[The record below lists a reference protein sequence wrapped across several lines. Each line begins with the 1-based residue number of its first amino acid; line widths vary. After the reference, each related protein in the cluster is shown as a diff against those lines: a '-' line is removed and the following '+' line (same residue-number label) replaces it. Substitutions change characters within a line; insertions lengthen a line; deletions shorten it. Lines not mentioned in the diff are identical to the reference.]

1 MRTALSSVMIFII
14 GLFLFSYSAY
24 AATGINKQINFQ
36 GKVTNTDGTNV
47 TNGSYTFL
55 FCIYTV
61 SSPSTACTA
70 GADNDA
76 VWRESKSITV
86 TDGVFQT
93 NLGDTTAFASLIDFN
108 TDNIYL
114 GINFNA
120 NGQMTPLVRFTASPY
135 AMNAGKV
142 AGLTVTDTTGTL
154 TIPNAKTVSFA
165 DAFTTSGAFATT
177 LTSTAT
183 TNATLPA
190 GTITLAD
197 LTTSQTLT
205 NKIIGSTGL
214 TFTGATTDITTGTG
228 EDLTIVANG
237 GGIISLNDA
246 VTVANA
252 LAANGG
258 ITFDASTDT
267 VGAHTLSGTIDA
279 STQII
284 TNIGNTGTDFVAS
297 TGALTLAG
305 VLTANGGISLA
316 GGQSLTAGALSYVDL
331 GSIVHNTTAVQG
343 IRLPNAASATPSNPT
358 GGLEGY
364 IAWDTAGNQLITY
377 NGSAWTTV
385 GGGGYNLIKNETTG
399 LTARTTLA
407 FLGAGVD
414 CADSGSQTEC
424 TISGGAGSDL
434 LGTYNTGSAGNQ
446 TITLD
451 GTQDSIII
459 SNPASS
465 GTDSAFTM
473 KVEQLAAG
481 AIDGLQISNAGT
493 GAGLKINAT
502 GTGNLALFQN
512 NGVNK
517 VTFANNGSMTI
528 NGADSSI
535 VRDTTAQFTGGTVG
549 SKLVN
554 TNDRIEMSDGTP
566 ASNVGTITTSSQPAV
581 NVNIGAGSMS
591 ISRPNGKYLVVHGGT
606 VLTTSI
612 YDPVAGTFTAGNAII
627 PGNGTGFSAGAIALP
642 RANGMYVIII
652 GTGTTA
658 ATANVDPSG
667 AVPNTAGPALATN
680 AITVAGTVAYKR
692 PDGKY
697 LVTVGGGV
705 TTQIYDPVANTFT
718 LGPPATGMGN
728 FGAGALAIPRPDGT
742 ALIVSGGSASTTA
755 IYSPYAGSATIGSF
769 ILAPGLGFG
778 PKLDGTQAAGTC
790 GINGAGSVAIKRQ
803 DGKFLILSKGGAG
816 ASAVS
821 ALYDPVAN
829 TMTCRTSNG
838 PSAALGD
845 GAHAIPLQNGK
856 FLIFRG
862 GNTTDAWIYSQDT
875 DAFATWSGTTPVAIT
890 AGAHSIL
897 RTDGTWQTITGT
909 NTCTNGCTFNYD
921 TSLPMSDPFPSQVT
935 AGAPSAGGSCTA
947 GTHSYYVTFV
957 MSGSVESE
965 LSNKSNIVSCT
976 AGSGTVALTT
986 IPVGPLG
993 TTARKIYR
1001 TPTGDVG
1008 VPQLL
1013 TTLSDNST
1021 LTYSDTTADGS
1032 LGSAYSVTAATT
1044 WYTTEDISS
1053 TALSPSSTL
1062 RWNAQ
1067 LEAVYAANR
1076 NTATNTAF
1084 KVMQFFVKTAVNNS
1098 GCATPLANAPWQ
1110 EIQNS
1115 GDLINAALGANCI
1128 KISVHFNRAM
1138 PKRLFDDRG
1147 VWMGNGNTVL
1157 RYDYVTPTLFSVSV
1171 DNSAVLKRY
1180 AFDFSSPNSNDPA
1193 RTTLPAA
1200 PTSAAPAGSG
1210 SCTSGNHYWFVTFVI
1225 NGVESLL
1232 SPASTVQNCSGS
1244 NIETLNPIPTG
1255 PSGTTARK
1263 IYRTKAGDVATDT
1276 PFYVGVVSDNSTTTF
1291 ADSIADS
1298 SLGAA
1303 FASTT
1308 ASGPTLSRGESSRVE
1323 MVNNQLTLPWGRI
1336 TPTTM
1341 ATLSATMGPVYLGAF
1356 GTDHPLLN
1364 NLTGMG
1370 TTVIARDDKTF
1381 LVVEAGNGTGT
1392 ADLYDPA
1399 TQTFTNQVG
1408 AGNVPTAGT
1417 ASGSF
1422 AIKRPNGKF
1431 LLIMGTGITT
1441 TACTVSGTA
1450 TNVYDQYAPP
1460 GSRFT
1465 NGPCLSATAGQGA
1478 FAIQNADGT
1487 FTILHGNAT
1496 TSTTIYDPVRNT
1508 MMSGPLQTTGTNYG
1522 GLAIPLMGANN
1533 NIYKVIVGNTF
1544 TGAASTTTMNY
1555 NSNSKIFTAGQA
1567 LTVGVGAG
1575 AFAFQRADGYWVLVK
1590 GDVTTG
1596 TVLGTLT
1603 AIINPYNGTD
1613 VAGPVLSA
1621 ASAGR
1626 GSHIIPRADGTFLM
1640 IGGNLANGTSI
1651 ATQIIVPWGGASN
1664 AVGTFTGAAVVGP
1677 TMTLPGTG
1685 TVPAAPTSGAP
1696 TAGGSCTAGAHF
1708 WKYSYVTQGIE
1719 SPLSAVSATQTCV
1732 AGTGQTVP
1740 LTVVSAGPTGTTERR
1755 IYRTLAGAAATAPY
1769 YYIGNIA
1776 DNVTTT
1782 FSDTFA
1788 DPAATNPYNGGGV
1801 GDGALSFQRP
1811 DGKWIT
1817 IYGGSTPSKTVSIY
1831 DAGWY
1836 SDGQYM
1842 SEQMNVTP
1850 MAANSTLDWQ
1860 QTSDQYVRMEARSA
1874 SSQTALSVAGSNI
1887 VSSPGGSIGNA
1898 ANDNWVQVTVNFR
1911 RDFPTFCGNLNGVYN
1926 SSGGMTYCN
1935 RQISM
1940 PTVNSF
1946 QITNGMDLMTLQNNG
1961 LNVLRVTSNGNI
1973 MSSTGGGFFSGGA
1986 DLAENY
1992 TSTQALDKGEVVMID
2007 RNNPEGVLRSAGQ
2020 YETSVL
2026 GVVSTTPG
2034 FVAGGYTQDSYPIAL
2049 VGRVPVKISTENG
2062 PVRIGDYLT
2071 ASSIPGYAMRATQAG
2086 RALGRALESFDE
2098 TTAVTCPSQ
2107 GLGNS
2112 PTTKCGSVMM
2122 FVNLTDY
2129 FGMPMDVVMA
2139 EQEVNNAG
2147 VDGLDMPK
2155 EGVHE
2160 KNGLEIPSS
2169 IRLAISAPP
2178 KERQTL
2184 SYLMKLRDERLS
2196 GRAMP
2201 ASEIFAD
2208 RISASSSVTTPTLV
2222 ADQIFAKSIKA
2233 ESIEGLSIW
2242 TDQLQSLSEKYA
2254 GLEAVQATSST
2265 TEANEQSVIEQKAFA
2280 VALKNISTDAITV
2293 QLDGSILGK
2302 LSVGGAL
2309 RIGGDAQFD
2318 GDTVFSKLAT
2328 FLSDTLFK
2336 GKVVFEQV
2344 PTFSS
2349 NTAGFAVIAEGAQ
2362 SVTVNFDEAYVKQP
2376 IITVSLTNNESP
2388 LLEGADKSLQN
2399 DIQAVEDD
2407 FTSSY
2412 FESDIKY
2419 IVTKKSAHGFT
2430 IVLNKHAPRELSFSW
2445 VAIAVSGAKTSY
2457 SEKEMKVVSEG
2468 TEVPS
2473 VPTDTVTTSSP
2484 PLVPT
2489 GTPTAEV
2496 PQEEVVVH
2504 PVPLD
2509 SGNNTQIESPVDAT
2523 TP

>member
-1 MRTALSSVMIFII
+1 MLSSVMIFVI
-14 GLFLFSYSAY
+14 GLVLFSEQVQ

-47 TNGSYTFL
+47 ANASYTFL
-55 FCIYTV
+55 FCIYTTP
-61 SSPSTACTA
+61 SPSTACTS

-154 TIPNAKTVSFA
+154 TIPAGKTISFA
-165 DAFTTSGAFATT
+165 DAFSTSGAFATT
-177 LTSTAT
+177 LTSTAI

-197 LTTSQTLT
+197 LATGQTLT

-214 TFTGATTDITTGTG
+214 TFTGAATDITTGTG
-228 EDLTIVANG
+228 EDLTVTANG
-237 GGIISLNDA
+237 AGIISLNDS

-258 ITFDASTDT
+258 ITFDNTSDT
-267 VGAHTLSGTIDA
+267 VGSFTSAGTILMN
-279 STQII
+279 
-284 TNIGNTGTDFVAS
+284 TNILQDIGNTGTDFIAS

-305 VLTANGGISLA
+305 VLTANGGVSLA

-331 GSIVHNTTAVQG
+331 GSIVHDTTAVQG
-343 IRLPNAASATPSNPT
+343 IRLPQAASATPSNPT

-377 NGSAWTTV
+377 NGSAWATV
-385 GGGGYNLIKNETTG
+385 GGGGGYNLIKNETTG

-414 CADSGSQTEC
+414 CADNGGQTEC
-424 TISGGAGSDL
+424 TIGGGSGSDL
-434 LGTYNTGSAGNQ
+434 AGTYNTGSAGNQ

-451 GTQDSIII
+451 GTQDSIIV
-459 SNPASS
+459 SNPSSS

-481 AIDGLQISNAGT
+481 AVDGLQIANAGT
-493 GAGLKINAT
+493 GTGLSVNAT

-512 NGVNK
+512 NGVDK
-517 VTFANNGSMTI
+517 IIFANNGSITM

-535 VRDTTAQFTGGTVG
+535 VRDTTAQFTSGTVG

-554 TNDRIEMSDGTP
+554 ANNRIEMSDGTP
-566 ASNVGTITTSSQPAV
+566 ASNVGTITTTSQPAV
-581 NVNIGAGSMS
+581 NANIGAGSMS
-591 ISRPNGKYLVVHGGT
+591 ITRPNGKYFVINGGA

-627 PGNGTGFSAGAIALP
+627 PGNSTGFGAGAIVLP
-642 RANGMYVIII
+642 RANGMYVAIL
-652 GTGTTA
+652 GVAGASTA
-658 ATANVDPSG
+658 ATANIDPQG
-667 AVPNTAGPALATN
+667 AIPNTAGPALAT
-680 AITVAGTVAYKR
+680 AITGAGTVAYKR

-697 LVTVGGGV
+697 LVTIGASTPGV
-705 TTQIYDPVANTFT
+705 ATNVYDPVANTFVA
-718 LGPPATGMGN
+718 GPAATGFGN
-728 FGAGALAIPRPDGT
+728 WGAGALAIPRPDGT
-742 ALIVSGGSASTTA
+742 ALMVSGGSASTTA
-755 IYSPYAGSATIGSF
+755 IYNPYSVSATVG
-769 ILAPGLGFG
+769 GFPSAG
-778 PKLDGTQAAGTC
+778 PKLDGVSASGTC
-790 GINGAGSVAIKRQ
+790 GINGAGSVALKRQ
-803 DGKFLILSKGGAG
+803 DGKFVILSK
-816 ASAVS
+816 ASVS

-838 PSAALGD
+838 PAAALGD

-856 FLIFRG
+856 FLIYRG
-862 GNTTDAWIYSQDT
+862 GNTTDASVYSQDT
-875 DAFATWSGTTPVAIT
+875 DAFAAWGGTTPVAIT

-921 TSLPMSDPFPSQVT
+921 TALPMSDPFPSQVNAAT
-935 AGAPSAGGSCTA
+935 PTSGGSCTA
-947 GTHSYYVTFV
+947 GTHAYYVTFI
-957 MSGSVESE
+957 MPSSVESE

-976 AGSGTVALTT
+976 AGNGTVALSD

-993 TTARKIYR
+993 TTARKVYR
-1001 TPTGDVG
+1001 TPAGDVG
-1008 VPQLL
+1008 TPQLL
-1013 TTLSDNST
+1013 TTISDNT
-1021 LTYSDTTADGS
+1021 TITYSDTTADGS
-1032 LGSAYSVTAATT
+1032 LGAAYSVTAATT

-1053 TALSPSSTL
+1053 TALGASSTL

-1076 NTATNTAF
+1076 NTVTNTAF

-1098 GCATPLANAPWQ
+1098 GCATPLTNAPWQ

-1115 GDLINAALGANCI
+1115 GDLINAAVGANCI

-1147 VWMGNGNTVL
+1147 VWFGNSSTVL
-1157 RYDYVTPTLFSVSV
+1157 RYDYVTPTLFSVSI

-1180 AFDFSSPNSNDPA
+1180 AFDFSSANSNDPA

-1200 PTSAAPAGSG
+1200 PTSAAPSGSG
-1210 SCTSGNHYWFVTFVI
+1210 SCTSGNHFWFVTFVI

-1244 NIETLNPIPTG
+1244 NVETLTIPTG

-1263 IYRTKAGDVATDT
+1263 IYRTKAADLVTDT
-1276 PFYVGVVSDNSTTTF
+1276 PFLVGTQSDNSTTSY
-1291 ADSIADS
+1291 ADSLADG

-1336 TPTTM
+1336 TPTTQGAANALGFYM
-1341 ATLSATMGPVYLGAF
+1341 GAF
-1356 GTDHPLLN
+1356 GADHPLLN
-1364 NLTGMG
+1364 NSTGMG

-1508 MMSGPLQTTGTNYG
+1508 MTNGPLQTTGTNVG
-1522 GLAIPLMGANN
+1522 GLAIPLAGPNN
-1533 NIYKVIVGNTF
+1533 NMYKVVVGT
-1544 TGAASTTTMNY
+1544 TLGGAVATTTMVY
-1555 NSNSKIFTAGQA
+1555 NSNSKIFSAGTN
-1567 LTVGVGAG
+1567 LGVGAG
-1575 AFAFQRADGYWVLVK
+1575 SGSFAFQRQDGFWILVK
-1590 GDVTTG
+1590 GTATG
-1596 TVLGTLT
+1596 TTS
-1603 AIINPYNGTD
+1603 IINPYTGAEA
-1613 VAGPVLSA
+1613 AGIALTTSTA
-1621 ASAGR
+1621 DR
-1626 GSHIIPRADGTFLM
+1626 GAHVIPRADGTFL
-1640 IGGNLANGTSI
+1640 IVGGNAISGVGVTTNI
-1651 ATQIIVPWGGASN
+1651 YVPWGGAWN
-1664 AVGTFTGAAVVGP
+1664 ATAGAYQGLTAVGP
-1677 TMTLPGTG
+1677 TLVLPGTG
-1685 TVPAAPTSGAP
+1685 SVPAAPTSGAP

-1732 AGTGQTVP
+1732 LTTGQTVP
-1740 LTVVSAGPTGTTERR
+1740 LTVVSVGPTGTTARR

-1769 YYIGNIA
+1769 YLVGTIN
-1776 DNVTTT
+1776 DNTTTT

-1801 GDGALSFQRP
+1801 GDGAVSFQRP

-1817 IYGGSTPSKTVSIY
+1817 LFAGSTPSKTTNIY

-1860 QTSDQYVRMEARSA
+1860 QTPDQFVRMEVRSA
-1874 SSQTALSVAGSNI
+1874 ASQTALSVAGSNI
-1887 VSSPGGSIGNA
+1887 VSKPGGSIGNA
-1898 ANDNWVQVTVNFR
+1898 LNDNWVQVTVNFR
-1911 RDFPTFCGNLNGVYN
+1911 RDFPTFGGNLEGVYN
-1926 SSGGMTYCN
+1926 STGGMVYRY

-1973 MSSTGGGFFSGGA
+1973 MSSAGGGFFSGGA

-1992 TSTQALDKGEVVMID
+1992 TSTDALDKGEVVMID

-2026 GVVSTTPG
+2026 GVVSTAPG

-2098 TTAVTCPSQ
+2098 TKAVACPSQ
-2107 GLGNS
+2107 GLGNL
-2112 PTTKCGSVMM
+2112 PTTLCGSVMM

-2129 FGMPMDVVMA
+2129 FGMPVDVVMA
-2139 EQEVNNAG
+2139 EQTDNMNG
-2147 VDGLDMPK
+2147 VDGLSSNSITT
-2155 EGVHE
+2155 E
-2160 KNGLEIPSS
+2160 KNGLETPSN
-2169 IRLAISAPP
+2169 IRLAISAPA

-2184 SYLMKLRDERLS
+2184 GYLMKLRDARSS
-2196 GRAMP
+2196 GSTMP
-2201 ASEIFAD
+2201 ASELFTD
-2208 RISASSSVTTPTLV
+2208 RISASTSVTTPTLV
-2222 ADQIFAKSIKA
+2222 ADQIFARSIQA

-2254 GLEAVQATSST
+2254 GLEATQMTSNT
-2265 TEANEQSVIEQKAFA
+2265 TETSVQSVSEQKAFA

-2309 RIGGDAQFD
+2309 RIGGDVQIE
-2318 GDTVFSKLAT
+2318 GDTVFGKLAT
-2328 FLSDTLFK
+2328 FLGETLFK
-2336 GKVVFEQV
+2336 EHVTFEQA
-2344 PTFSS
+2344 PTFGS
-2349 NTAGFAVIAEGAQ
+2349 NTAGFAVIEEGAQ
-2362 SVTVNFDEAYVKQP
+2362 SVDISFDEEYLKQP
-2376 IITVSLTNNESP
+2376 IITVSIANSESP
-2388 LLEGADKSLQN
+2388 LTEGADQDLQK

-2407 FTSSY
+2407 FIATY
-2412 FESDIKY
+2412 FESDVKFV
-2419 IVTKKSAHGFT
+2419 VTKKNTKGFT
-2430 IVLNKHAPRELSFSW
+2430 IILNQKAPRELSFSW
-2445 VAIAVSGAKTSY
+2445 VAIAVNGAKTSY
-2457 SEKEMKVVSEG
+2457 SEKEMKAVPVAREEASIPMD
-2468 TEVPS
+2468 TE
-2473 VPTDTVTTSSP
+2473 TKSSP

-2489 GTPTAEV
+2489 GTPIAEV
-2496 PQEEVVVH
+2496 PQEEVVV
-2504 PVPLD
+2504 PSVPLD
-2509 SGNNTQIESPVDAT
+2509 SGSNTQIESPVIAT